1 MREKDYKEGFT
12 IIEVALVLAIA
23 GLIFLMAF
31 IAVPAVQRTQR
42 DAKRRDDVGTL
53 LTAIQ
58 KYQNNNRK
66 ALPDGTGEVTW
77 DTASAV
83 SEADNSWASFYKSFL
98 GSNFEDPMGSHYK
111 LNVVNCG
118 QTGIGAECSSDANY
132 VNKDDTTFDNANYTM
147 YIVKSASCDGS
158 TAVGSGN
165 PKKVAV
171 LYKMEGAGAYCANM
185 Q

>member
-98 GSNFEDPMGSHYK
+98 GSNFED
-111 LNVVNCG
+111 CG

-147 YIVKSASCDGS
+147 YIVRSATCDGS